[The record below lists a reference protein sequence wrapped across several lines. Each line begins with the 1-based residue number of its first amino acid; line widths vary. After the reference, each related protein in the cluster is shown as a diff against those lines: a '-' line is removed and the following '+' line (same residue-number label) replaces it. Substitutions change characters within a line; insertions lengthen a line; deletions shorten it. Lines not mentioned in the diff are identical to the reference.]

1 MNRNSNQVSRANHFS
16 AATQILR
23 FCIVLGTVLYMAFA
37 AMNTLSFLV
46 SANDR
51 QQGTFLLQANRKAE
65 NFGANRSELI
75 LKTVILDGRRL
86 RWDFLASKTNW
97 QTVDQGGSPPLPSFL
112 LYSGVSDPASL
123 TFQGRKF
130 VAIFQANNWPGVF
143 RVKRNGTDAET
154 LTLRNPAGHQGWLVL
169 ESPASLPSPVIFV
182 VAFIFL
188 AGCAY
193 WFGPVRSGQS
203 SLPWLFFFLS
213 VVHALFWAAQCIGTT
228 NDSPGYV
235 EAVSKFFREGQ
246 PSYFPPGYPALLGL
260 VGSLSG
266 DNLGKWVTLI
276 QHGMVVLGA
285 VWIYLLLRRIVPE
298 EAALL
303 GAILGGASA
312 PSLTVSQIIMSE
324 ATTLFAM
331 VGALYFTV
339 RCAETGRLRFLFLA
353 GVLAGWAGT
362 LRVVP
367 LVALIPSMCVIYLLP
382 STKRRLRLAVMTL
395 AVTVGFVALP
405 ISWCWYK
412 SGEAALTNSMGLH
425 LFNRVV
431 TEQQQLDKNGP
442 ATKTLIDLLG
452 GKDPKGVPQWQIR
465 EDTNIQKLGYFQQ
478 ERLLRRVATEGILK
492 DPWAF
497 VASTPYLAWKVL
509 MADASSWLPG
519 WGGTSQRYPSLEN
532 APFFMFTASSWSWR
546 LTLEEIH
553 KTFWP
558 VLCWLAIAGVFI
570 GLALPQH
577 NLVLALAWVPIGY
590 LLSSA
595 SVEYFNPRFNAPII
609 HFVTALAMIPL
620 ASLFMLFEFKRSAAH
635 QPVPER
641 PSLNV
646 R

>member
-1 MNRNSNQVSRANHFS
+1 MNRDSDQISRVNRLG

-51 QQGTFLLQANRKAE
+51 QQGTFLLEATGKAE

-75 LKTVILDGRRL
+75 LKAVILDGRLL

-97 QTVDQGGSPPLPSFL
+97 QTVDRGGSPPLPQFL

-143 RVKRNGTDAET
+143 RVKWNGTDAET

-182 VAFIFL
+182 VAFILL

-193 WFGPVRSGQS
+193 WFGPIRSGQR
-203 SLPWLFFFLS
+203 SLPWLIFFLS
-213 VVHALFWAAQCIGTT
+213 VVHALFWVAQCIGTT

-235 EAVSKFFREGQ
+235 EAVSEFFRGGQ

-266 DNLGKWVTLI
+266 DNLGMWVTLI
-276 QHGMVVLGA
+276 QHGIVVLGA
-285 VWIYLLLRRIVPE
+285 VWIYLLLLRVAPE
-298 EAALL
+298 GVALL
-303 GAILGGASA
+303 GAILSGASA
-312 PSLTVSQIIMSE
+312 PSLTVPQTIMSE
-324 ATTLFAM
+324 ASTLFAM

-339 RCAETGRLRFLFLA
+339 RCAETAMLRFLILA
-353 GVLAGWAGT
+353 GVFAGWAGT

-367 LVALIPSMCVIYLLP
+367 LAALIPSICAIYLLP
-382 STKRRLRLAVMTL
+382 PTKRGLKLAAKTL
-395 AVTVGFVALP
+395 AVTVGFVVLP
-405 ISWCWYK
+405 ISWCWCK
-412 SGEAALTNSMGLH
+412 SGEPALTNSMGLH

-431 TEQQQLDKNGP
+431 TEQQQFDENGP
-442 ATKTLIDLLG
+442 ATKTMIDLLG
-452 GKDPKGVPQWQIR
+452 GKDPKGVPHWQIR

-478 ERLLRRVATEGILK
+478 ERLLLRVAIEGILK

-509 MADASSWLPG
+509 MADASGWLPN
-519 WGGTSQRYPSLEN
+519 WGDTSQRYPSLEN
-532 APFFMFTASSWSWR
+532 PPFFTFTASSWSWR

-570 GLALPQH
+570 GLSLRGLTH
-577 NLVLALAWVPIGY
+577 RSY
-590 LLSSA
+590 LL
-595 SVEYFNPRFNAPII
+595 
-609 HFVTALAMIPL
+609 
-620 ASLFMLFEFKRSAAH
+620 
-635 QPVPER
+635 
-641 PSLNV
+641 
-646 R
+646 